1 MARCETPVYRLVNRS
16 SHGLSFES
24 SVGSSTPGRIAV
36 NSLETQQSRN
46 KASKSPERPL
56 SEDFPDMVAA
66 VVARQVNSAEAFGR
80 RTNEWK
86 VSVKAVVALKQL
98 RRVELVF
105 LVGLKRRQLCWM
117 RSTL

>member
-1 MARCETPVYRLVNRS
+1 MARYETPAYRLVNRS

-24 SVGSSTPGRIAV
+24 SVGSSTPGRIDV
-36 NSLETQQSRN
+36 NSLETQQSRK

-56 SEDFPDMVAA
+56 SEDFPDIVAA
-66 VVARQVNSAEAFGR
+66 VVARHVDGAEAFGR

-86 VSVKAVVALKQL
+86 VSGKAVVAYKQL

-105 LVGLKRRQLCWM
+105 FVWLKSQQLCWM